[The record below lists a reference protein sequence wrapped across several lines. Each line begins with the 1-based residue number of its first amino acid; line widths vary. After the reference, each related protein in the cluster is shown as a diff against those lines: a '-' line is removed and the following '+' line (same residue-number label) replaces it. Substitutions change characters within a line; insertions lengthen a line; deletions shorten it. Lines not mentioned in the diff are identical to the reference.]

1 MAIMIPGCA
10 TNDDFNYSGGELLLF
25 DRLQNLS
32 DDYYVFHSTHWNEKR
47 RRNEMSARTY
57 VQWGEADFTIF
68 HPSYGII
75 VFEVKDGLISYTRE
89 RGWIQ
94 KNRKTGEVKTIDP
107 MQQAER
113 SKYFFLDRLK
123 DAFAG
128 YCPYSLC
135 SAVWFTAGDRK
146 YIEGSLPLSYK
157 EETVLWANDLESPIK
172 IEQAIKKIYRF
183 YDTTQVQ
190 PTDSVTKT
198 VLDTLAPEYGAFQSL
213 RVQVMATKA
222 MFFRMTRE
230 QAFLLDYLE
239 EQETAAI
246 HGTAGTGKTVLA
258 VQKAQRLASEDKVLF
273 LCFNRFLKE
282 HLAAAYPDDNI
293 DYYNLEALYS
303 KKNGKMLPSMPIQRD
318 AELFDFLVDWE
329 SYSWPYKHI
338 VIDEGQDFKD
348 EHLQALY
355 EIAQAKRGAF
365 YVFYDRNQFVQGL
378 KFPEWL
384 DLMECRLVLSRNC
397 RNTKEIAITSTRS
410 IGLQKDR
417 IKMRRDTDDGV
428 HLPSPKPTLFIVKEK
443 EELKQILLKLLQ
455 KYCNAGI
462 AKQNIVVLS
471 CKNDGESILQEA
483 DYILAPAYRLSKNKS
498 ENTVLFTT
506 VRKFKGLEADVV
518 ICIDV
523 DGETF
528 STEKTK
534 NAFYVGTSR
543 ATTCLDIVT
552 NEKAERLAEV
562 LTGSQSKGPR
572 AFSAISNFLCVKIGS
587 AADYNS

>member
-25 DRLQNLS
+25 ERLQNLS

-47 RRNEMSARTY
+47 RRSEMSARTY

-75 VFEVKDGLISYTRE
+75 VFEVKDGLISYSRE
-89 RGWIQ
+89 RGWTQ

-123 DAFAG
+123 DALNG

-157 EETVLWANDLESPIK
+157 EETVLWANDLESPVK
-172 IEQAIKKIYRF
+172 LEQAIKRIYRF

-190 PTDSVTKT
+190 PSEGVTKT

-258 VQKAQRLASEDKVLF
+258 VQKAQRLAAEDKVLF

-282 HLAAAYPDDNI
+282 HLAVAYPDDNI
-293 DYYNLEALYS
+293 DYYNLEALYL

-318 AELFDFLVDWE
+318 VELFDFLVDWE

-355 EIAQAKRGAF
+355 EIAQTKHGCF

-417 IKMRRDTDDGV
+417 IKMRRDTDDEV

-471 CKNDGESILQEA
+471 CKNDGESILQDA
-483 DYILAPAYRLSKNKS
+483 DYVLAPAYRLSKNKS

-523 DGETF
+523 DEETF
-528 STEKTK
+528 KSEKAK

-543 ATTCLDIVT
+543 ATTCLDIIT
-552 NEKAERLAEV
+552 NEKPERLAEA
-562 LTGSQSKGPR
+562 LTGTQLKGPR
-572 AFSAISNFLCVKIGS
+572 AFSAISTFLCVKIGS
-587 AADYNS
+587 AADCNT

>member
-25 DRLQNLS
+25 ERLQNLS

-47 RRNEMSARTY
+47 RRSEMSARTY

-75 VFEVKDGLISYTRE
+75 VFEVKDGLISYSRE
-89 RGWIQ
+89 RGWTQ

-123 DAFAG
+123 DAFNG

-157 EETVLWANDLESPIK
+157 EETVLWANDLESPVK
-172 IEQAIKKIYRF
+172 LEQAIKRIYRF

-190 PTDSVTKT
+190 PSEGVTKT

-258 VQKAQRLASEDKVLF
+258 VQKAQRLAAEDKVLF

-282 HLAAAYPDDNI
+282 HLAVAYPDDNI

-355 EIAQAKRGAF
+355 EIAQTKHGCF

-417 IKMRRDTDDGV
+417 IKMRRDTDDEV

-471 CKNDGESILQEA
+471 CKNDGESILQDA
-483 DYILAPAYRLSKNKS
+483 DYVLAPAYRLSKNKS

-523 DGETF
+523 DEETF
-528 STEKTK
+528 KSEKAK

-543 ATTCLDIVT
+543 ATTCLDIIT
-552 NEKAERLAEV
+552 NEKPERLAEA
-562 LTGSQSKGPR
+562 LTGTQLKGPR
-572 AFSAISNFLCVKIGS
+572 AFSAISTFLCVKIGS
-587 AADYNS
+587 AADCNT